1 MYQIV
6 PGTIDLYFTY
16 EIISTALDRALFLIL
31 DDGVTIISNS
41 NTQSQLFSLLP
52 QQRDIATATT
62 TRVAICS

>member
-41 NTQSQLFSLLP
+41 NTQSQLFSF
-52 QQRDIATATT
+52 ASST
-62 TRVAICS
+62 TRIGNYYYYY